1 VAAFELMICNTAI
14 QSLIREGKV
23 FQIENTMQMGKAE
36 GQMLM
41 ANSLND
47 LIADKRIDPA
57 DADG

>member
-1 VAAFELMICNTAI
+1 
-14 QSLIREGKV
+14 
-23 FQIENTMQMGKAE
+23 MGKAE

-41 ANSLND
+41 ANSLSD